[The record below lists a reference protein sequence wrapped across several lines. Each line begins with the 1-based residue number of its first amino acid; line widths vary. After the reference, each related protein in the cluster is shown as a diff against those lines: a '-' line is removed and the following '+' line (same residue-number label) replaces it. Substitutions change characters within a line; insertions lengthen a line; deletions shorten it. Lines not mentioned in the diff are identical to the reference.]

1 MSKTDGFPQAVAVWL
16 GLAFATALSLLMAF
30 AFGGLPWP

>member
-1 MSKTDGFPQAVAVWL
+1 MRERDGFPRGVAVWL
-16 GLAFATALSLLMAF
+16 GLAVATALSFLVTF